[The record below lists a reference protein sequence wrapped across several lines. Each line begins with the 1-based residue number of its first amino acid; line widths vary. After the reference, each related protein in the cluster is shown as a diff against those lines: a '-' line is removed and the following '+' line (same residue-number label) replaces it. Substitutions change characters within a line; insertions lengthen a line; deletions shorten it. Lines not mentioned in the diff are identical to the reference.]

1 MNHTS
6 PFGPMAGPVAETK
19 SPRVRENVAEV
30 ETGQI
35 RVGGI
40 TKRQVIR
47 VGAVRH
53 TPTGKKK
60 FRIYHRIR
68 IEGRTWDIGGE
79 FYAKAIAA
87 RWPDVEE
94 P

>member
-6 PFGPMAGPVAETK
+6 PFGPMAGPVAETAT
-19 SPRVRENVAEV
+19 PRIRENVAEV
-30 ETGQI
+30 HTGQI

-40 TKRQVIR
+40 TSKQVIR

-53 TPTGKKK
+53 TKTGRKK
-60 FRIYHRIR
+60 FRIYHRVNFLSR
-68 IEGRTWDIGGE
+68 AWDAGGE
-79 FYAKAIAA
+79 FYPKTIAT

-94 P
+94 